1 MRTPKLNIYLRF
13 SDRFLESSAKIGQA
27 APDMKQKN
35 ISTLQWIFSFGKF
48 FGKAIRRNYS
58 VILLKKNYVKATL
71 AL

>member
-1 MRTPKLNIYLRF
+1 MRTSNMYLRF
-13 SDRFLESSAKIGQA
+13 SGRFLESSAKIGQA
-27 APDMKQKN
+27 APGMKQKKYFYL
-35 ISTLQWIFSFGKF
+35 TAIFFPFGKF